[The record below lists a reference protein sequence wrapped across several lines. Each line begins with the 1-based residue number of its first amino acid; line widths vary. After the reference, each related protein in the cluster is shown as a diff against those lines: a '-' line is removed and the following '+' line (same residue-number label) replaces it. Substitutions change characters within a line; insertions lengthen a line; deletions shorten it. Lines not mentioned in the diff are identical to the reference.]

1 MVKRRRGMEEEI
13 KEEDGKDEEE
23 DGEDEE
29 EDGEYKD

>member
-1 MVKRRRGMEEEI
+1 MMKRRRRMEEEI
-13 KEEDGKDEEE
+13 KEKDGKDEEE